1 MALNKR
7 KTYNIITAAIIILAV
22 VLATVVL
29 LGKTGI
35 FKERQTETES
45 SEVTMTKIVEK
56 STVNA
61 DGDIV
66 YYTMVETY
74 IAPNMS
80 ANHTYKTTTKKQE
93 STEEGEVEY
102 YIEMTEVEPVTDEDG
117 NPVFDENGELVTN
130 VVTYTV
136 PTDEEGNV
144 IEESSAQESSE
155 TSTTVE
161 YYEIN
166 GQTVT
171 DIHGDPIVKPTITN
185 PFSRRYIFTTEES
198 TTKEVSESSGES
210 KKSEVKSTRKP
221 KTTTTTTKPTTVK
234 PGASSPDNSTTEST
248 AKITSSTANDSIL
261 QNFTFPDFSIPT
273 ATTTVPGT
281 SGTPVIGTQPSS
293 PQTPSEP
300 VTMPSAENNI
310 NNNMLL

>member
-29 LGKTGI
+29 LGKTGV
-35 FKERQTETES
+35 FKERQTEAES
-45 SEVTMTKIVEK
+45 SEVTVTKIVEK
-56 STVNA
+56 STVNE

-80 ANHTYKTTTKKQE
+80 ANHTYKTTTKKQV

-144 IEESSAQESSE
+144 IEESSAEESSE
-155 TSTTVE
+155 TSTTVD

-171 DIHGDPIVKPTITN
+171 DIHGDPIVKPTISN
-185 PFSRRYIFTTEES
+185 PFSRRHIFTTEES
-198 TTKEVSESSGES
+198 TTKEVSESSKES
-210 KKSEVKSTRKP
+210 KKAEVKSTRKP
-221 KTTTTTTKPTTVK
+221 KTTSTTTKPTTVK
-234 PGASSPDNSTTEST
+234 PGASSPDESTTEST
-248 AKITSSTANDSIL
+248 AKITSSTAKDSIL

-281 SGTPVIGTQPSS
+281 SGTPVIGSQPA
-293 PQTPSEP
+293 PQTQSEP
-300 VTMPSAENNI
+300 VTMPSAENNL
-310 NNNMLL
+310 NNNILV